1 VSAFEQ
7 HSVLLRLTGVSL
19 DLAGRSILSGISL
32 DVHAGE
38 FLGVIGPNGGGK
50 TSLLRLMLGILRP
63 ISGRVDWRLTRDRQ
77 VAPGYVPQRSGT
89 DPSCPFSTREIV
101 RQGARGACPLVG
113 LRRRRVL
120 DRADELLDRV
130 GLADRADA
138 PFLQLSGGQQRRALL
153 ARALMNEPA
162 ALLLDEPT
170 AGVDTE
176 GQLQFCDLLREFSA
190 QGMAIVLVSH
200 DIPLVTAH
208 AHRIA
213 CLAVHLHWHG
223 AADHLDE
230 ETVRTTYRCELE
242 RYELRPHRHEPAG
255 CVVQTTE

>member
-1 VSAFEQ
+1 MSTPPL
-7 HSVLLRLTGVSL
+7 HPVLLTLRDVSL
-19 DLAGRSILSGISL
+19 DLAGRRILAGLSL

-50 TSLLRLMLGILRP
+50 TSLLRVMLGVLP
-63 ISGRVDWRLTRDRQ
+63 PTSGRVEWLTAGHGHC
-77 VAPGYVPQRSGT
+77 APGYVPQRSGA

-101 RQGARGACPLVG
+101 RQGARGALPLFG
-113 LRRRRVL
+113 SQRRRVL
-120 DRADELLDRV
+120 ARADDLLDRV
-130 GLADRADA
+130 GLAPRADA
-138 PFLQLSGGQQRRALL
+138 PFLHLSGGQQRRALL

-200 DIPLVTAH
+200 DIPLVTTH
-208 AHRIA
+208 AHRVA
-213 CLAVHLHWHG
+213 CLAVQLHWHG

-230 ETVRTTYRCELE
+230 ETVRSTYRCELE
-242 RYELRPHRHEPAG
+242 RYELRPHRHESAG
-255 CVVQTTE
+255 CMLQKTE

>member
-1 VSAFEQ
+1 MNVPEH
-7 HSVLLRLTGVSL
+7 HSVLLRLSGVSL
-19 DLAGRSILSGISL
+19 DLTGRSILSNISL
-32 DVHAGE
+32 DVRAGE

-50 TSLLRLMLGILRP
+50 TSLLRVMLGILP
-63 ISGRVDWRLTRDRQ
+63 PTSGRVDWRLTRDRKT
-77 VAPGYVPQRSGT
+77 APGYVPQRSGA

-101 RQGARGACPLVG
+101 RQGARGAGPLLG
-113 LRRRRVL
+113 SQRRRVL
-120 DRADELLDRV
+120 ARADELLHRV

-153 ARALMNEPA
+153 ARALMNEPT

-200 DIPLVTAH
+200 DIPLVTSH
-208 AHRIA
+208 AHRVA
-213 CLAVHLHWHG
+213 CLAVQLHWHG
-223 AADHLDE
+223 AAHHLDK

-242 RYELRPHRHEPAG
+242 RYELRPHRHESAD
-255 CVVQTTE
+255 CVLQKTE